1 MANPAENQDSLIPR
15 IAGLH
20 HQIVASRCAF
30 KAMTWPILNAPKDS
44 LTFFEKQVTATG
56 DLQSSWAIRNKL
68 QGILG
73 GSAV

>member
-1 MANPAENQDSLIPR
+1 MANPAENQDILIPR
-15 IAGLH
+15 IPGIH
-20 HQIVASRCAF
+20 HQIVASHCAF

-56 DLQSSWAIRNKL
+56 DLQSSWAIRNKI
-68 QGILG
+68 QGSLD